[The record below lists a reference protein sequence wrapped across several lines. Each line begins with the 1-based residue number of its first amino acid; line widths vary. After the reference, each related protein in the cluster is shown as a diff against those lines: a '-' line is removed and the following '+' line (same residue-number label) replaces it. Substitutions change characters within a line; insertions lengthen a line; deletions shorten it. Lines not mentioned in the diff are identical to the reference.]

1 MLFSFFF
8 VNRNAFAQFYFF
20 TRPKY
25 PYLYLFLNVVGQY
38 TPSSR
43 IPDVA
48 GRWWRHADAATT
60 VSSLPPLVA
69 VAAVIA
75 VLEDDRARPPQA
87 SAGSD
92 WFDRGRQSG
101 RCGSEENI
109 VDRDGPT
116 PRASS
121 AAAAIAAP
129 EGDRALPP

>member
-1 MLFSFFF
+1 MSS
-8 VNRNAFAQFYFF
+8 AKI
-20 TRPKY
+20 P
-25 PYLYLFLNVVGQY
+25 
-38 TPSSR
+38 PSSR

-48 GRWWRHADAATT
+48 RRWWRHADAATT

-75 VLEDDRARPPQA
+75 VSEDDRARPPQA

-92 WFDRGRQSG
+92 WFDRGCQSG